1 MKDRVCTYCG
11 YVGKPTTQGL
21 GSFFVDAFI
30 WLVVSSV
37 VLMSGILPLLI
48 IPVGWTIYHIVKYG
62 TTTCPK
68 CENLD
73 MVSLNS
79 TKGKAVLQHEKG
91 MPAPWSDDNIPVV
104 K

>member
-1 MKDRVCTYCG
+1 MKDRVCTSCG
-11 YVGKPTTQGL
+11 YVGKPTTQGP

-30 WLVVSSV
+30 WLVVGSV

-48 IPVGWTIYHIVKYG
+48 IPIGWTIYHIIKYA

-79 TKGKAVLQHEKG
+79 KKGKAVLDQKNG
-91 MPAPWSDDNIPVV
+91 KPVPWSDDKIPVV